1 MRPGVALGIEFI
13 VIRTMIYLKFILS
26 AGIIVGASELAKR
39 NLVWGALLCALPLTS
54 ILTMSWTW
62 VETPDPARISALS
75 ISILAYTVPS
85 LVLFIILPILL
96 RVGLSYWPALVCAC
110 LLTAGF
116 YRLCDPLITKWTA

>member
-1 MRPGVALGIEFI
+1 ML
-13 VIRTMIYLKFILS
+13 YLKFILS

-39 NLVWGALLCALPLTS
+39 NLALAALLCALPLTS

-62 VETPDPARISALS
+62 VESPDPSRISTLC

-85 LVLFIILPILL
+85 LVLFIFLPVLL
-96 RVGLSYWPALVCAC
+96 RMGLSYWPALVSAS

-116 YRLCDPLITKWTA
+116 YRLCDPFITRWTA